1 MPFWQFFRS
10 RLIGWIGHALLVQ
23 SSKTAYRIMLLFY
36 ILINFFT
43 YTTII
48 SISSFRFKKCVLQTL
63 WPWIIFHLFFF
74 YKNFFDTLVFCH
86 TNSCVRG
93 KEFLIKSNGTKKLP
107 WKKVHVHCITLSSSA
122 SSLFMRTGAPQIR
135 EQMSGSEIS

>member
-1 MPFWQFFRS
+1 MT
-10 RLIGWIGHALLVQ
+10 LLVQ

-74 YKNFFDTLVFCH
+74 YKIFFDTLVFCH

-107 WKKVHVHCITLSSSA
+107 WKKVHVHCITLVHG
-122 SSLFMRTGAPQIR
+122 LRTPNEGIHQRYLKNCANVSDKICFGCCLQIW
-135 EQMSGSEIS
+135 E